1 MKTGRTVTV
10 KSPAGV
16 ERKCDDM
23 NELTEAISALSKDI
37 GIFRDNDLFM
47 TDLLLNNE
55 LSCAKYIERQNNLW
69 GHSAY
74 PIDLYLCML
83 CAGVSRERI
92 FSEHSAPCCT
102 VRELAEN
109 AGDLWFDPCIA
120 VYAGEYELAKCLIGN
135 LSGNIYNRLID
146 EECWDFLDY
155 ITDCGKNS
163 EHIRIVAHLLAA
175 DYLRNGQRFYRYMS
189 RYSAERSMTCKEL
202 TDKALLEINS
212 ADRLMNAIASEAAGM
227 ILQPCSDADR
237 RKFNKR
243 ATGIMSRCAY
253 LGMTLGSFAGFGKML
268 LPVYS
273 EKTSLPF
280 GESVGIEPVMLPET
294 IAELISENTVI
305 YSRSVREGISEAN
318 ALTIPYSDVV
328 CFFDDKE
335 NEDGTGQTDELRY
348 ICTYFLKKYGR
359 KPVIRIET
367 YKELIFSGLTE
378 RCRGLFEPELGDD
391 IFEEL
396 YRSINSLKNVLDSGV
411 LTQKSIDDITK
422 YFVSKIGTSGG
433 KDHAFAVKRL
443 SQLST
448 KLVKMKGR
456 KK

>member
-1 MKTGRTVTV
+1 
-10 KSPAGV
+10 
-16 ERKCDDM
+16 M
-23 NELTEAISALSKDI
+23 NELNKTISALSKDI
-37 GIFRDNDLFM
+37 SIFRDNGLFM

-69 GHSAY
+69 GHEAY

-83 CAGVSRERI
+83 CAGVSGERI
-92 FSEHSAPCCT
+92 FSEHSDPCCT
-102 VRELAEN
+102 VRKLTEN
-109 AGDLWFDPCIA
+109 AADLWLDPCIA
-120 VYAGEYELAKCLIGN
+120 VYAGEYELAKCLMGN
-135 LSGNIYNRLID
+135 STGHIYERLIG
-146 EECWDFLDY
+146 EECWEFLDY

-163 EHIRIVAHLLAA
+163 EHIRIVAHLLAT

-189 RYSAERSMTCKEL
+189 RYSADRSMTCGEL

-212 ADRLMNAIASEAAGM
+212 ADDLMNAIASETVNVTR
-227 ILQPCSDADR
+227 QSSSDADR
-237 RKFNKR
+237 RKFNER
-243 ATGIMSRCAY
+243 AAGLMSRCAD
-253 LGMTLGSFAGFGKML
+253 LGMTLRSFAGFGRML
-268 LPVYS
+268 LPVYT
-273 EKTSLPF
+273 EKSSGPF
-280 GESVGIEPVMLPET
+280 GESVGVEPVMLPDNV
-294 IAELISENTVI
+294 AELINENTVI
-305 YSRSVREGISEAN
+305 YSRSVYEVYDNEVISKED
-318 ALTIPYSDVV
+318 ALTASFTDVV
-328 CFFDDKE
+328 CFFDDRE
-335 NEDGTGQTDELRY
+335 NEDGTGQTDEFRY

-378 RCRGLFEPELGDD
+378 RCRDLFEPELGDD
-391 IFEEL
+391 VFEEF
-396 YRSINSLKNVLDSGV
+396 YRRINSLKNVLDSGV

-448 KLVKMKGR
+448 KLMKMKGR